1 MVQLSSLPEDLP
13 ADFDPHV
20 VRFPTRSAA
29 DVRAELPEQ
38 PADGPVPGPPVGVS
52 THGIGQVVVL
62 EVARLLSDEVQDLDR
77 AIQRALAEGPR
88 GVLCDLSAVLDG
100 ADPCAVEVLAMA
112 GRHVRDWPA
121 IPVAVACPDP
131 RVREALSAH
140 PLGGHL
146 IVTSSVPPALSAV
159 AATPAPAVQW
169 LRLAPHP
176 TAPRASR
183 NFVTRRLLDWGLGPL
198 VLPAGLAVHELVA
211 NSIHAGTDID
221 VSVAWDRGDLGA
233 LRLTVR
239 DDSPDLPRQRYS
251 HDDPYARRLSVVA
264 VLSRAFGVLPTT
276 DGGRVV
282 WAVLSAAWP
291 PGSTSPRSPEPA
303 VAVQE

>member
-1 MVQLSSLPEDLP
+1 
-13 ADFDPHV
+13 
-20 VRFPTRSAA
+20 
-29 DVRAELPEQ
+29 
-38 PADGPVPGPPVGVS
+38 
-52 THGIGQVVVL
+52 
-62 EVARLLSDEVQDLDR
+62 
-77 AIQRALAEGPR
+77 
-88 GVLCDLSAVLDG
+88 VLCDLSAVLEG
-100 ADPCAVEVLAMA
+100 ADPFAVEVLATA

-146 IVTSSVPPALSAV
+146 LVTSSVPQALSAV
-159 AATPAPAVQW
+159 AATPAPVVQW

-183 NFVTRRLLDWGLGPL
+183 NFVTRHLRDWGLGPL
-198 VLPAGLAVHELVA
+198 VLPAGLAVHELVG
-211 NSIHAGTDID
+211 NSVHAGTDIL
-221 VSVAWDRGDLGA
+221 VSVAWDLGA

-251 HDDPYARRLSVVA
+251 HDDPDARRLSVVA

-282 WAVLSAAWP
+282 WAVLNAARP
-291 PGSTSPRSPEPA
+291 PRSTSPRRPAPA
-303 VAVQE
+303 VAVQRWP

>member
-1 MVQLSSLPEDLP
+1 
-13 ADFDPHV
+13 
-20 VRFPTRSAA
+20 
-29 DVRAELPEQ
+29 
-38 PADGPVPGPPVGVS
+38 
-52 THGIGQVVVL
+52 
-62 EVARLLSDEVQDLDR
+62 
-77 AIQRALAEGPR
+77 
-88 GVLCDLSAVLDG
+88 VLCDLSAVLEG
-100 ADPCAVEVLAMA
+100 ADPRAVEVLATA

-140 PLGGHL
+140 PLGGYL
-146 IVTSSVPPALSAV
+146 LVTSSVPHALSAV
-159 AATPAPAVQW
+159 AATPAPVVRW

-183 NFVTRRLLDWGLGPL
+183 NFVTRRLRDWGLGPL
-198 VLPAGLAVHELVA
+198 VLPAGLAVHELVG

-221 VSVAWDRGDLGA
+221 VSVAWDPGA

-239 DDSPDLPRQRYS
+239 DDSPDLARQRHS
-251 HDDPYARRLSVVA
+251 HDDPDARRLSVVA

-282 WAVLSAAWP
+282 WAVLNAARP
-291 PGSTSPRSPEPA
+291 PRSTSPRRPEPA
-303 VAVQE
+303 VAAPQWP